1 MSDSMEELLPLHI
14 KEVDNT
20 SKTWQSV
27 IFWIIKDK
35 GHGSLDSNILRQTK
49 DRQTGVVS
57 YVSGQWKR
65 CVIEDQTWSLEHPLQ
80 PN

>member
-1 MSDSMEELLPLHI
+1 MSNNMKELLPSHI

-20 SKTWQSV
+20 SKTWPSV

-49 DRQTGVVS
+49 RPINRGS
-57 YVSGQWKR
+57 FLCFREMEKM
-65 CVIEDQTWSLEHPLQ
+65 
-80 PN
+80 